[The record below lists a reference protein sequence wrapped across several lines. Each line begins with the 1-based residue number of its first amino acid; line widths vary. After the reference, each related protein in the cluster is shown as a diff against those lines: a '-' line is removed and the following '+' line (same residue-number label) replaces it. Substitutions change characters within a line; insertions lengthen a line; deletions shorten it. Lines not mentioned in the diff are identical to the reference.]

1 MSSEK
6 IKNDKYKLRRFLK
19 IISFFAFSII
29 LFVLWFVF
37 IFQNTLNLLGFENQ
51 IYDYEF
57 KDDAEEGELYYD
69 EKKYFGPLYFAS
81 FSDPLYNSA
90 AIASL
95 KNARFDYK
103 TAAISL
109 EPDYDWSDFSL
120 NGISNSLEYFSEN
133 KKCLSFGCLEIK
145 DKSLYFDGKPLK
157 LPTLASTGHLATLS
171 IGSTDNKFLIGL
183 SLKESEEKYHGLVYF
198 FDGQNF
204 SQILKD
210 EKISSSQV
218 DFFGFGGIDSD
229 FLIIY
234 GSSPGRAWRLLNNEV
249 KDISKFF
256 DYRVMGKGFKSEILR
271 IVNPSGR
278 ADFYIFSLSPH
289 NPKLLKVW
297 ENPGE
302 EKALS
307 GIIDLTDTLS
317 LKGEKIIFYSWSN
330 IMPEYNN
337 KIERANFLL
346 ADLGSGVFRL
356 FKDYG
361 FKNENRAEI
370 ISKPIPSYKELFKFQ
385 VKEILEAGPV
395 FDSASDKLKNDSAF
409 RFYIKEVFDT
419 KLEQETFLNSLVDKD
434 LEKSLWSEFNT
445 EDPLNTFSGND
456 LEKLRLKVVFP
467 VFDDKFAS
475 PFLEAWNF
483 KFNYSR

>member
-19 IISFFAFSII
+19 IVSFFAFSVA
-29 LFVLWFVF
+29 LVVLWFIF
-37 IFQNTLNLLGFENQ
+37 IFQNTLDLLRLKKTVYN
-51 IYDYEF
+51 YEF
-57 KDDAEEGELYYD
+57 EAETKEGEFYYD

-95 KNARFDYK
+95 KNARFDSK
-103 TAAISL
+103 AMSISL
-109 EPDYDWSDFSL
+109 ELDYDWSDFSL
-120 NGISNSLEYFSEN
+120 NGVSNSLEYFSEN

-145 DKSLYFDGKPLK
+145 DNSLYFEGKLLK
-157 LPTLASTGHLATLS
+157 LPALTSAGHLSTLS
-171 IGSTDNKFLIGL
+171 IGLTDNKFLIGL
-183 SLKESEEKYHGLVYF
+183 SVEESEEKYRAFVYF

-204 SQILKD
+204 SQIL
-210 EKISSSQV
+210 ENENINSSQA
-218 DFFGFGGIDSD
+218 DFFGFGGTRDD
-229 FLIIY
+229 FLVIY
-234 GSSPGRAWRLLNNEV
+234 GSSPGQAWRFFDNKFEDV
-249 KDISKFF
+249 SSFF
-256 DYRVMGKGFKSEILR
+256 DYRVMSQGFKPEILR